1 VLQFTNTALAGL
13 VLGMIFAAFALALV
27 LIWRSTRILNF
38 AQAPMAVLTTYIAL
52 VMIEDGR
59 PYWLAFVVAL
69 LAGLVLGAVLERVV
83 IRPVEGKPDINAVI
97 LTLGLFI
104 VFKSGAEVIFGTKLR
119 TYPPTFGI
127 RGIEIGDTTIG
138 ITTSDFFTIGAVIAT
153 LVLLVALFR
162 FTDLGLK
169 MRAAANNQEVAGLLG
184 VKVGAMLT
192 LGWALAAVVG
202 SLSGLLIAAG
212 GLVQPSYMDSIVV
225 FGFIAAVIGGLESP
239 AGAVVGGLL
248 LGFSLSFVS
257 GYLSAQL
264 VALVALGILMT
275 VLTLRPGGLFTATQG
290 RRV

>member
-1 VLQFTNTALAGL
+1 MLQFTNTALAGL

-59 PYWLAFVVAL
+59 PYWLAFAVAL

>member
-1 VLQFTNTALAGL
+1 MLQFTNTALAGL

-264 VALVALGILMT
+264 VALVALGI
-275 VLTLRPGGLFTATQG
+275 
-290 RRV
+290 

>member
-1 VLQFTNTALAGL
+1 MLQFTNTALSGL
-13 VLGMIFAAFALALV
+13 VQGMIFAAFALALV

-59 PYWLAFVVAL
+59 SYWLAFVVAL
-69 LAGLVLGAVLERVV
+69 VCGLILGAVVERVA

-104 VFKSGAEVIFGTKLR
+104 VFRSSAEVIFGNELR
-119 TYPPTFGI
+119 TYPASFGI

-138 ITTSDFFTIGAVIAT
+138 ITTSDFFTIGAVLAT
-153 LVLLVALFR
+153 LVALVALFR

-169 MRAAANNQEVAGLLG
+169 MRAAANNQEVARLLG

-202 SLSGLLIAAG
+202 SLSGLLIASG
-212 GLVQPSYMDSIVV
+212 GLVQPAYMDSIVV

-257 GYLSAQL
+257 GYVSAQL

-275 VLTLRPGGLFTATQG
+275 VLTLRPGGLFTSTQG

>member
-1 VLQFTNTALAGL
+1 MLQFTNTALAGL

-239 AGAVVGGLL
+239 AGAVVRLQETTG
-248 LGFSLSFVS
+248 
-257 GYLSAQL
+257 
-264 VALVALGILMT
+264 
-275 VLTLRPGGLFTATQG
+275 
-290 RRV
+290 

>member
-1 VLQFTNTALAGL
+1 MLQFTNTALAGL

-138 ITTSDFFTIGAVIAT
+138 ITTSDFFTIGAVVAT

-275 VLTLRPGGLFTATQG
+275 VLTVRPGGLFAATQG

>member
-1 VLQFTNTALAGL
+1 MLQFTNTALAGL

-59 PYWLAFVVAL
+59 SYWLAFVVAL
-69 LAGLVLGAVLERVV
+69 LSGLVLGAVVERVV

-104 VFKSGAEVIFGTKLR
+104 VFKSGAEVIFGTQLR
-119 TYPPTFGI
+119 TYPAPFGI
-127 RGIEIGDTTIG
+127 DGIRVGDTTIG
-138 ITTSDFFTIGAVIAT
+138 ITSSDFFTIGAVLAT
-153 LVLLVALFR
+153 LAVLVALFR

-169 MRAAANNQEVAGLLG
+169 MRAAANNQEVARLLG

-202 SLSGLLIAAG
+202 SLSGLLIASG

-239 AGAVVGGLL
+239 VGAVVGGLL

-257 GYLSAQL
+257 GYFSAQL

-275 VLTLRPGGLFTATQG
+275 VLTLRPGGLFAATQG

>member
-1 VLQFTNTALAGL
+1 MLQFTNTALAGL

-138 ITTSDFFTIGAVIAT
+138 ITTSDFFTIGAVVAT
-153 LVLLVALFR
+153 LVLLVGLFR

-275 VLTLRPGGLFTATQG
+275 VLTVRPGGLFAATQG

>member
-1 VLQFTNTALAGL
+1 MLQFTNTALAGL

-104 VFKSGAEVIFGTKLR
+104 VFGTKLR

-138 ITTSDFFTIGAVIAT
+138 ITTSDFFTIGAVVAT
-153 LVLLVALFR
+153 LVLLVGLFR

-275 VLTLRPGGLFTATQG
+275 VLTVRPGGLFAATQG

>member
-59 PYWLAFVVAL
+59 PYWLAFAVAL

>member
-1 VLQFTNTALAGL
+1 MLQFTNTALAGL